1 MEPMANNHRLQAVQ
15 QLRELI
21 LCGTFAPGERITEA
35 ALAERLAIS
44 RTPIRQALPALCQE
58 GLLVQAGNR
67 GYAVRRFS
75 QQESLD
81 ALAVRAL
88 MEGMAARAVAEQ
100 GASAALLATLHAC
113 LGEGD
118 RILASRSLDADDEQ
132 AYGAMNARFH
142 RAIVVAANK
151 PILTE
156 TVDRCTV
163 VPFVSPVNV
172 VFGQRSPTLAYD
184 DLYYGHRQHGAIV
197 SAIEQR
203 DGARAELLFREHAN
217 TQRHSMGI

>member
-1 MEPMANNHRLQAVQ
+1 MEPMANNHRLQAIQ

-21 LCGTFAPGERITEA
+21 LCGTLAPGQRVTEA
-35 ALAERLAIS
+35 ALAERLGIS

-75 QQESLD
+75 QRESLD
-81 ALAVRAL
+81 ALTVRAL
-88 MEGMAARAVAEQ
+88 MEGMAARTVADE
-100 GASAALLATLHAC
+100 GASEELLTTLHAC

-118 RILASRSLDADDEQ
+118 RILASRNLCADDEQ

-142 RAIVVAANK
+142 HAIVEAANK

-156 TVDRCTV
+156 TVERCTL
-163 VPFVSPVNV
+163 VPFVSPINV
-172 VFGQRSPTLAYD
+172 VFGQLSATLTYD
-184 DLYYGHRQHGAIV
+184 DLYYGHRQHRAIV
-197 SAIEQR
+197 SAIEHR
-203 DGARAELLFREHAN
+203 DAARAELLFREHAN
-217 TQRHSMGI
+217 TRRHSMGI

>member
-1 MEPMANNHRLQAVQ
+1 MGPMANNHRLQAIQ

-21 LCGTFAPGERITEA
+21 LCGTFAPGERVTEA

-58 GLLVQAGNR
+58 GLLVQAGSR

-81 ALAVRAL
+81 ALAVRAV
-88 MEGMAARAVAEQ
+88 MEGMAARTVAER
-100 GASAALLATLHAC
+100 GAPAELLATLYAC

-118 RILASRSLDADDEQ
+118 RILASRTLCADDEQ

-142 RAIVVAANK
+142 RAIVEAANK

-156 TVDRCTV
+156 TVERCTL

-172 VFGQRSPTLAYD
+172 VFGQRTAALAYD
-184 DLYYGHRQHGAIV
+184 DLFYGHRQHGAIV

>member
-1 MEPMANNHRLQAVQ
+1 MEPMANNHRFQAIK

-21 LCGTFAPGERITEA
+21 LCGTLAPGQRVTEA
-35 ALAERLAIS
+35 ALAERMGIS

-75 QQESLD
+75 QRESLD
-81 ALAVRAL
+81 ALTVRAL
-88 MEGMAARAVAEQ
+88 MEGMAARTVAEE
-100 GASAALLATLHAC
+100 GASEELLTTLHAC

-118 RILASRSLDADDEQ
+118 RILASRNLCADDEQ

-142 RAIVVAANK
+142 HAIVEAANK

-156 TVDRCTV
+156 TVERCML
-163 VPFVSPVNV
+163 VPFVSPINV
-172 VFGQRSPTLAYD
+172 VFGQRSATQTYD
-184 DLYYGHRQHGAIV
+184 DLYYGHRQHRAIV
-197 SAIEQR
+197 SAIEHR
-203 DGARAELLFREHAN
+203 DAARAELLFREHAN

>member
-1 MEPMANNHRLQAVQ
+1 MANNHRLQAVQ

-35 ALAERLAIS
+35 ALAERLSIS

-58 GLLVQAGNR
+58 GLLVQAGSR

-100 GASAALLATLHAC
+100 GASCALLATL
-113 LGEGD
+113 
-118 RILASRSLDADDEQ
+118 
-132 AYGAMNARFH
+132 
-142 RAIVVAANK
+142 
-151 PILTE
+151 
-156 TVDRCTV
+156 
-163 VPFVSPVNV
+163 
-172 VFGQRSPTLAYD
+172 
-184 DLYYGHRQHGAIV
+184 
-197 SAIEQR
+197 
-203 DGARAELLFREHAN
+203 
-217 TQRHSMGI
+217 

>member
-1 MEPMANNHRLQAVQ
+1 MANNHRLQAIQ

-21 LCGTFAPGERITEA
+21 LCGTLAPGQRVTEA
-35 ALAERLAIS
+35 ALAERLGIS

-75 QQESLD
+75 RQESLD
-81 ALAVRAL
+81 ALTVRAL
-88 MEGMAARAVAEQ
+88 MEGMAARTVAEE
-100 GASAALLATLHAC
+100 GASEELLTTLHAC

-118 RILASRSLDADDEQ
+118 RILASRPLCANDEQ

-142 RAIVVAANK
+142 HAIVEAANK

-156 TVDRCTV
+156 TMERCTL
-163 VPFVSPVNV
+163 VPFVSPINV
-172 VFGQRSPTLAYD
+172 VFGQRSATLTYD
-184 DLYYGHRQHGAIV
+184 DLYYGHRQHHAIV

-203 DGARAELLFREHAN
+203 DAARAELLFREHAN

>member
-21 LCGTFAPGERITEA
+21 LCGAFAPGERITEA

-58 GLLVQAGNR
+58 GLLVQVGNR

-81 ALAVRAL
+81 ALEVRAL
-88 MEGMAARAVAEQ
+88 MEGMAARTVAEQ
-100 GASAALLATLHAC
+100 GASTALLSTLHAC
-113 LGEGD
+113 LCEGD
-118 RILASRSLDADDEQ
+118 RLFAKRSLDAGDEQ
-132 AYGAMNARFH
+132 TYGAINARFH

-156 TVDRCTV
+156 TVDRCTL

-172 VFGQRSPTLAYD
+172 VFGQRSATLAYD

-217 TQRHSMGI
+217 TQRHSMGM

>member
-1 MEPMANNHRLQAVQ
+1 MANNHRLQAIQ

-21 LCGTFAPGERITEA
+21 LCGTFAPDERITEA

-88 MEGMAARAVAEQ
+88 MEGMAARAIAEQ
-100 GASAALLATLHAC
+100 GASDVLLATLHAC
-113 LGEGD
+113 LDEGD
-118 RILASRSLDADDEQ
+118 RILARRSLSAGAEQ
-132 AYGAMNARFH
+132 AYGAMNACFH
-142 RAIVVAANK
+142 RSIVVAANK

-156 TVDRCTV
+156 TVDRCTL

-172 VFGQRSPTLAYD
+172 VFGQRSVTLAYD
-184 DLYYGHRQHGAIV
+184 DLYYGHRQHRAIV

>member
-58 GLLVQAGNR
+58 GLLVQVGNR
-67 GYAVRRFS
+67 GYAIRRFS

-88 MEGMAARAVAEQ
+88 MEGMAARTVAEQ
-100 GASAALLATLHAC
+100 GASATLLSTLRDC
-113 LGEGD
+113 LCEGD
-118 RILASRSLDADDEQ
+118 RLFAKRSLDAGDEQ
-132 AYGAMNARFH
+132 TYGAINARFH

-156 TVDRCTV
+156 TVDRCTL

-172 VFGQRSPTLAYD
+172 VFGQRTATLAYD

-197 SAIEQR
+197 AAIEQR

-217 TQRHSMGI
+217 TQRHSMGL